1 MMLRGF
7 GTGRGEG
14 NARIVEEDVEVG
26 FFGLKGLDGGFDT
39 AEIGKFEEKIVE
51 GSEFDRFVVVLCR
64 LGDV

>member
-1 MMLRGF
+1 MILRGF

-26 FFGLKGLDGGFDT
+26 FFGLKGLGRGFDR

-51 GSEFDRFVVVLCR
+51 GSEFDGFVVVLCR